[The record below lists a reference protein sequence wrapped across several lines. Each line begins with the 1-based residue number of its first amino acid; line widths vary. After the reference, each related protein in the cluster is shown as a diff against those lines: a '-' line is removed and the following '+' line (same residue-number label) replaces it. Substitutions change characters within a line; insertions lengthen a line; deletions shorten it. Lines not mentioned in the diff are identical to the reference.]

1 LVYLGYLGLQIWV
14 RLVGW
19 LADDGLDFSLRL
31 PGLTVHATKFIDEKN
46 HDLRYVLKNRETG
59 EVYFVVMFTLILLD
73 KEKEPEV
80 KERSK
85 REIQESTEKH
95 EENEGKLGK
104 FEWEPEP
111 SAGDVE

>member
-1 LVYLGYLGLQIWV
+1 
-14 RLVGW
+14 
-19 LADDGLDFSLRL
+19 
-31 PGLTVHATKFIDEKN
+31 LTVHATKFIDEKN

-85 REIQESTEKH
+85 REIQESTENN
-95 EENEGKLGK
+95 EGNEGKLGK